1 MNLITF
7 IFGVIILIF
16 AILQIVLFFKLWRMT
31 NDVHLIKENKQI
43 SSNDQEEILWLLRK
57 YILLGDTN
65 KAQEIIVSI
74 FLSNIRKDI
83 ATNGI
88 TNCDIEKWKNEC
100 LLYYKAIN
108 KKIPEP
114 ILKIHS
120 GIDVIKL
127 IH

>member
-7 IFGVIILIF
+7 IFGIIILIF

-100 LLYYKAIN
+100 LLF
-108 KKIPEP
+108 
-114 ILKIHS
+114 
-120 GIDVIKL
+120 IKP
-127 IH
+127 

>member
-1 MNLITF
+1 MNLITL
-7 IFGVIILIF
+7 IFGIIILLF

-43 SSNDQEEILWLLRK
+43 DSNDQEEILWLLRK

-108 KKIPEP
+108 KNIPEP

-127 IH
+127 VR